1 MGKFQLNLKRN
12 FLVLF
17 PPPPTLVQ
25 KRNSLNAEINFQIN
39 RRKTSLGNNIVI
51 IVAADVVVEVLYD
64 HIFYLIKTP

>member
-17 PPPPTLVQ
+17 PPPTLVQ

-51 IVAADVVVEVLYD
+51 IVAADVVLEVLYD